1 MPPEEKK
8 LLGAAPDPA
17 PALETAPDPL
27 LTDRP
32 GRVHWVVVVTR
43 QLQAGDKAPP
53 GTTLLTRFWHPR
65 DHCWSENAFES
76 LDHAIRLFVDESGW
90 VLRQQ
95 QALDG
100 PLAHELLFE
109 ARREDFS
116 RPSTEQMLQEV
127 GLTPEDVADLL
138 NRVDREDKT

>member
-1 MPPEEKK
+1 MKDELER
-8 LLGAAPDPA
+8 LGTETPA
-17 PALETAPDPL
+17 PAVETAPDIL
-27 LTDRP
+27 RSERS
-32 GRVHWVVVVTR
+32 GRVHWVVVTSRPIRPGDVAP
-43 QLQAGDKAPP
+43 AGA
-53 GTTLLTRFWHPR
+53 LLVTRFWHPR
-65 DHCWSENAFES
+65 DHRWSENAFES

-100 PLAHELLFE
+100 PQTFELIFE

-127 GLTPEDVADLL
+127 GLTPQDVAKLL
-138 NRVDREDKT
+138 KPPDSEGGTP